1 MSQEVGNHR
10 DHRIELLGL
19 EGCGVQLSVS
29 ESKEERP
36 AQLPRGLGLWTCG
49 PEAVG
54 STVAE
59 APGGRNF
66 MAAWRDTEIET
77 EGERWELA
85 SGVLIALSGWDMLLG
100 PTFLLPCTDPTC

>member
-1 MSQEVGNHR
+1 M
-10 DHRIELLGL
+10 LGL

-36 AQLPRGLGLWTCG
+36 AQFHRGPSLCSCG
-49 PEAVG
+49 PMAVG

-66 MAAWRDTEIET
+66 MAAWRDTEIEM
-77 EGERWELA
+77 EGESGELA
-85 SGVLIALSGWDMLLG
+85 SGVLIALFRVGHA
-100 PTFLLPCTDPTC
+100 PRTHLPSTLP